1 MEGLLGASYLWV
13 KAAHVVFV
21 IFLMAA
27 LFLFPRF
34 LIYMHPVA
42 PGSAEE
48 AVWADRCNRL
58 RHIIMT
64 PSLVLVWILGLLL
77 AAHLGLWREGWF
89 HAKFALV
96 FLLSGYHGWI
106 VGLGKKMARG
116 ERPLAER
123 RLRLMNEVPGLAT
136 ILIVVLVIV
145 RPF

>member
-1 MEGLLGASYLWV
+1 M
-13 KAAHVVFV
+13 
-21 IFLMAA
+21 
-27 LFLFPRF
+27 
-34 LIYMHPVA
+34 A

-116 ERPLAER
+116 ERPLSEKT
-123 RLRLMNEVPGLAT
+123 LRMIGEVPGLLLV
-136 ILIVVLVIV
+136 LIVLLVYLK
-145 RPF
+145 PF